1 MEYIYEVHDIVP
13 RALCEEI
20 IEKFEND
27 LDTYKG
33 RIGIGEQD
41 VNEEVKKTLDLN
53 LFNKVEWES
62 INSQLERCLAA
73 GIHKYFEYL
82 FHGPFGG
89 KTCFIRR
96 TFEDDTDNIDV
107 TGFQV
112 QRYKVGD
119 FFDWHVDSLSGV
131 NRIFAFIIYLNENDG
146 CTEFLN
152 GKKVKPEPGKIV
164 FFPTT
169 WTYPHRGQQIKEGTK
184 YIITGFVRV
193 LSERQRGF

>member
-1 MEYIYEVHDIVP
+1 MEYIYEAHDIIP
-13 RALCEEI
+13 HALCEEI

-41 VNEEVKKTLDLN
+41 VNEELKKTRDLCIYD
-53 LFNKVEWES
+53 KPEWKSMYEQ
-62 INSQLERCLAA
+62 IERYLAV

-89 KTCFIRR
+89 ITCFIRD
-96 TFEDDTDNIDV
+96 TFRDDTDNINV
-107 TGFQV
+107 SGLQV

-119 FFDWHVDSLSGV
+119 FFNWHVDSLSGV
-131 NRIFAFIIYLNENDG
+131 NRIFAFIIYLNDNDG

-152 GKKVKPEPGKIV
+152 GKKVKPEPGKIA

-169 WTYPHRGQQIKEGTK
+169 WTYPHRGQEIKVGTK
-184 YIITGFVRV
+184 YIITGFVFV
-193 LSERQRGF
+193 K

>member
-1 MEYIYEVHDIVP
+1 MEYIYEAHDIIP
-13 RALCEEI
+13 HALCEEI

-41 VNEEVKKTLDLN
+41 VNEELKKTRDLCIYD
-53 LFNKVEWES
+53 KPEWKSMYEQ
-62 INSQLERCLAA
+62 IERYLAV

-89 KTCFIRR
+89 ITCFIRD
-96 TFEDDTDNIDV
+96 TFRDDTDNINV
-107 TGFQV
+107 SGLQV

-119 FFDWHVDSLSGV
+119 FFNWHVDSLSGV
-131 NRIFAFIIYLNENDG
+131 NRIFAFIIYLNDNDG

-152 GKKVKPEPGKIV
+152 GKKVKPEPGKIA

-169 WTYPHRGQQIKEGTK
+169 WTYPHRGQEIKVGTK
-184 YIITGFVRV
+184 YIITGFVCNRI
-193 LSERQRGF
+193 SS

>member
-1 MEYIYEVHDIVP
+1 MEYIYEAYNIVP

-27 LDTYKG
+27 PDTYKG
-33 RIGIGEQD
+33 QIGVGKQKG
-41 VNEEVKKTLDLN
+41 VHEELKSTLDLQ
-53 LFNKVEWES
+53 LANKVEWKT
-62 INSQLERCLAA
+62 IYNQLERCLAV
-73 GIHKYFEYL
+73 GVSKYFDYL
-82 FHGPFGG
+82 FHEAFCEI
-89 KTCFIRR
+89 TCFIRN
-96 TFEDDTDNIDV
+96 TFENDTENINISQL
-107 TGFQV
+107 QV

-152 GKKVKPEPGKIV
+152 GKKVKPEPGKIA

-169 WTYPHRGQQIKEGTK
+169 WTYPHRGQEIKVGTK
-184 YIITGFVRV
+184 YIITGFVCNRI
-193 LSERQRGF
+193 ST

>member
-33 RIGIGEQD
+33 RVGRGEQS
-41 VNEEVKKTLDLN
+41 VNEELKKTRDLCIYD
-53 LFNKVEWES
+53 KPEWKSMYEQ
-62 INSQLERCLAA
+62 IERYLAV

-89 KTCFIRR
+89 ITCFIRD
-96 TFEDDTDNIDV
+96 TFRDDTDNINV
-107 TGFQV
+107 SGLQV

-119 FFDWHVDSLSGV
+119 FFNWHVDSLSGV
-131 NRIFAFIIYLNENDG
+131 NRIFAFIIYLNDNDG

-152 GKKVKPEPGKIV
+152 GKKVKPEPGKIA

-169 WTYPHRGQQIKEGTK
+169 WTYPHRGQEIKVGTK
-184 YIITGFVRV
+184 YIITGFVFV
-193 LSERQRGF
+193 K

>member
-1 MEYIYEVHDIVP
+1 MEYIYEVRDIVP
-13 RALCEEI
+13 KELCQEI

-27 LDTYKG
+27 PDKKPGTV
-33 RIGIGEQD
+33 GIGKIG
-41 VNEEVKKTLDLN
+41 VNEDVKKTLDLH

-62 INSQLERCLAA
+62 INSQLERCLVA
-73 GIHKYFEYL
+73 GISKYFEYL

-89 KTCFIRR
+89 ITCFIRD
-96 TFEDDTDNIDV
+96 TFRDDTDNIGV
-107 TGFQV
+107 TGLQV

-119 FFDWHVDSLSGV
+119 FFNWHVDSLSGV
-131 NRIFAFIIYLNENDG
+131 NRIFAFIIYLNDNDG

-169 WTYPHRGQQIKEGTK
+169 WTYPHRGQEIKVGTK
-184 YIITGFVRV
+184 YIITGFVIIK
-193 LSERQRGF
+193 

>member
-33 RIGIGEQD
+33 RVGRGEQS
-41 VNEEVKKTLDLN
+41 VNEEIKKTRDLCIYD
-53 LFNKVEWES
+53 KPEW
-62 INSQLERCLAA
+62 NSTYEQIERYLAV

-89 KTCFIRR
+89 ITCFIRN
-96 TFEDDTDNIDV
+96 TFRDDTDNIDV
-107 TGFQV
+107 SQLQV

-119 FFDWHVDSLSGV
+119 FFDWHVDSLSCV
-131 NRIFAFIIYLNENDG
+131 NRIISFIIYLNANDG

-169 WTYPHRGQQIKEGTK
+169 WTYPHRGQEIKVGTK
-184 YIITGFVRV
+184 YIITGFVAIK
-193 LSERQRGF
+193 